1 MCGRFTFNLPPELL
15 AEIFGLAETPMV
27 PAPRY
32 NIAPTQQILAVR
44 QDVEYNIHLD
54 QFRWGLIPCW
64 TRELQHGPPLN
75 NARSET
81 VAEKPSFRSAIKHRR
96 CLIPSTGFYEWLRE
110 GTSKTP
116 YYIHLKDGS
125 PMVYAGIWEYW
136 KSPEGE
142 TVESCSM
149 LTTEANS
156 LIATIHERMPVILHL
171 SEFPFWLDRDMIDP
185 QKLIRLY
192 QPYPADLIEMYQV
205 SPLVNSAKNNGPD
218 LIRAVPETT

>member
-15 AEIFGLAETPMV
+15 AEIFGLAGISTV
-27 PAPRY
+27 PVARY
-32 NIAPTQQILAVR
+32 NIAPTQQISAVR
-44 QDVEYNIHLD
+44 QDATYNNLLD
-54 QFRWGLIPCW
+54 ELRWGLIPSW
-64 TRELQHGPPLN
+64 TKDLQHGPLLN

-96 CLIPSTGFYEWLRE
+96 CLIPSSGFYEWLRD

-116 YYIHLKDGS
+116 YYIRLRDGS
-125 PMVYAGIWEYW
+125 PMVYAGIWESW

-156 LIATIHERMPVILHL
+156 LIATIHERMPVILHP
-171 SEFPFWLDRDMIDP
+171 SEYPFWLDREMIDP
-185 QKLIRLY
+185 QKLVRLY
-192 QPYPADLIEMYQV
+192 QPYPADLIEMHQV
-205 SPLVNSAKNNGPD
+205 SPLVNNARNQGPD
-218 LIRAVPETT
+218 LIRAVTDTA